1 MILFLRIKIHRFILF
16 PLVLTFFISCSR
28 YQKARA
34 RLDGD
39 WKYVRFEQYLID
51 SLGGVSLDTIIT
63 EGLGKIFIQRSES
76 EKDEFSYVSDLFN
89 APSGMVKLLKDGRR
103 LHFSVSDYI
112 YYIKEL
118 KQSRMV
124 LLLHTGTP
132 TGPVVQERRYY
143 FEK

>member
-1 MILFLRIKIHRFILF
+1 MIPFSKIKLHKFIFF
-16 PLVLTFFISCSR
+16 PLFITFFLSCSR

-51 SLGGVSLDTIIT
+51 SLGGISLDTIIT
-63 EGLGKIFIQRSES
+63 EGLGKISIQKSES
-76 EKDEFSYVSDLFN
+76 EKDEFSYISDLFN
-89 APSGMVKLLKDGRR
+89 APSGTVKLFKDGRR
-103 LHFSVSDYI
+103 LHFSASDYV

-118 KQSRMV
+118 KQKRMV
-124 LLLHTGTP
+124 LLRHTGTS

>member
-1 MILFLRIKIHRFILF
+1 MFFSSFLC
-16 PLVLTFFISCSR
+16 CSR

-51 SLGGVSLDTIIT
+51 SVGGVSLDTVIT

-76 EKDEFSYVSDLFN
+76 EKDEFYYLSDVFN
-89 APSGMVKLLKDGRR
+89 APSGLVRILKDGKR

-118 KQSRMV
+118 KQNRMV
-124 LLLHTGTP
+124 LLLHTGTL
-132 TGPVVQERRYY
+132 TAPVVQERRYY
-143 FEK
+143 FEKEKN